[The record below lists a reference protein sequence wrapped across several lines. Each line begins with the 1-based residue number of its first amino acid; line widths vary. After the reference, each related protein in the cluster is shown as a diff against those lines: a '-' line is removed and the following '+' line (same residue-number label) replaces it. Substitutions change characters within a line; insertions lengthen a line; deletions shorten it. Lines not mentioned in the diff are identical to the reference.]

1 MREKSAPMTSK
12 ASPEPSADGRK
23 MQLRYGFNEVYGWW
37 HFSQGKHRELIRHR
51 HRLMGTQV
59 VRLFVFDQPV
69 PDPFKDWHLFAGT
82 VQAVLDA
89 GATPMLTFAKFPP
102 PYDDPRTIR
111 HFVSRCS
118 EIVWGCIEQWG
129 GEVVKDWYW
138 CIWNEP
144 NNLIVGG
151 DLTFAQYR
159 RIYEDVAADI
169 LQQLEP
175 YLGGR
180 KPMIGG
186 PAIDGTH
193 RPYWM
198 DWIARLVTEVDNRMI
213 GFVSWHRYGDW
224 RPAVPS
230 ASLELE
236 MWDSPDAPSGAVFEA
251 LLMAQ
256 APDYEARAQGVARL
270 LKGRDILNV
279 CGELNTISHHENY
292 YTLGLNQNMFGA
304 AYYASALIALLRGGA
319 DLEMRWTATCHDEHT
334 DAYGLMT
341 MNGDPTPA
349 CLAKQLFA
357 QHVRYGD
364 WICFPRRHPGTPDVD
379 AVVAGDDNGRQS
391 GVFVN
396 MGSRARQVTVSDWDE
411 GLLGCEDV
419 LRIDASTGDR
429 VVREPF
435 RGIIRLNG
443 YGMAVV
449 TNTANDTEIA

>member
-1 MREKSAPMTSK
+1 V
-12 ASPEPSADGRK
+12 
-23 MQLRYGFNEVYGWW
+23 QLRYGFNEVYGWW
-37 HFSQGKHRELIRHR
+37 HFSRGEHRERILRRHR
-51 HRLMGTQV
+51 SMGTQV

-69 PDPFKDWHLFAGT
+69 PDPFQDWHLFAGT
-82 VQAVLDA
+82 VQAVLDI
-89 GATPMLTFAKFPP
+89 GAKPMVTFAKFPP
-102 PYDDPRTIR
+102 PYDDPRNIR
-111 HFVSRCS
+111 HFVARCS
-118 EIVWGCIEQWG
+118 EMVWGCIEQWG
-129 GEVVKDWYW
+129 GEAVKDWYW
-138 CIWNEP
+138 CVWNEP
-144 NNLIVGG
+144 NNLLVGG
-151 DLTFAQYR
+151 DLTFSQYR
-159 RIYEDVAADI
+159 RIYEEVAADI
-169 LQQLEP
+169 LRQLEP

-180 KPMIGG
+180 KAMIGG

-193 RPYWM
+193 RSYWM

-256 APDYEARAQGVARL
+256 APDYEARARGVGRL

-292 YTLGLNQNMFGA
+292 YTLGLNQNLFGA
-304 AYYASALIALLRGGA
+304 AYYASALIGLLRGGA
-319 DLEMRWTATCHDEHT
+319 DLEMRWTATSHDEHT

-364 WICFPRRHPGTPDVD
+364 WIRFPRKHPETPDVD
-379 AVVAGDDNGRQS
+379 AVVAGDDNGRRS

-396 MGSRARQVTVSDWDE
+396 MGSRPRQVTVADWDTDLSACNE
-411 GLLGCEDV
+411 I
-419 LRIDASTGDR
+419 LRLDSSTGDR

-435 RGIIRLNG
+435 RGTVHING
-443 YGMAVV
+443 YGIAVV
-449 TNTANDTEIA
+449 TDTTNDTQVD

>member
-1 MREKSAPMTSK
+1 
-12 ASPEPSADGRK
+12 
-23 MQLRYGFNEVYGWW
+23 MQLRYGFNEVYGWE
-37 HFSQGKHRELIRHR
+37 HFSRGEHRELIRRR

-69 PDPFKDWHLFAGT
+69 PDPMKEWDLFAGT
-82 VQAVLDA
+82 VQAALDA
-89 GATPMLTFAKFPP
+89 GATPMLTFAKFHP
-102 PYDDPRTIR
+102 PYDDPRNVR
-111 HFVSRCS
+111 QFVARCS
-118 EIVWGCIEQWG
+118 EMVWGCIEQWG
-129 GEVVKDWYW
+129 GETVKDWYW

-159 RIYEDVAADI
+159 RIYEVVAADI

-193 RPYWM
+193 RPYWL
-198 DWIARLVTEVDNRMI
+198 DWIARLVTEVDNRLI

-236 MWDSPDAPSGAVFEA
+236 MWDSPDAPQGAGFEA

-256 APDYEARAQGVARL
+256 TPQYEARARAVARL
-270 LKGRDILNV
+270 LQGRDILNV

-304 AYYASALIALLRGGA
+304 AYYASALIGLLRGGA
-319 DLEMRWTATCHDEHT
+319 DLEMRWTATSHDLHT

-349 CLAKQLFA
+349 GLAKQVFA

-364 WICFPRRHPGTPDVD
+364 WVRFPRRPLDAPDMD
-379 AVVAGDDNGRQS
+379 AVVAWGGNGRRS

-396 MGSRARQVTVSDWDE
+396 TASKPGRLAVRDW
-411 GLLGCEDV
+411 GEDLSVCGEV
-419 LRIDASTGDR
+419 LRLDSSTGDR
-429 VVREPF
+429 VLREPF
-435 RGIIRLNG
+435 SGTVHIDG
-443 YGMAVV
+443 YGIAVMTNAADV
-449 TNTANDTEIA
+449 TVID

>member
-1 MREKSAPMTSK
+1 MTK
-12 ASPEPSADGRK
+12 RTATLDPLAGVRK

-37 HFSQGKHRELIRHR
+37 HFSRSEHRELIRSR
-51 HRLMGTQV
+51 HRWMGTQV

-89 GATPMLTFAKFPP
+89 GAKPMVTFAKFPP
-102 PYDDPRTIR
+102 PYDDPRNIR
-111 HFVSRCS
+111 HFVTRCS
-118 EIVWGCIEQWG
+118 EMVWGCIEQWG
-129 GEVVKDWYW
+129 GETVKDWYW

-151 DLTFAQYR
+151 DLTFSQYR
-159 RIYEDVAADI
+159 RIYEEVAADI

-198 DWIARLVTEVDNRMI
+198 DWIARLVSEVDNRMV

-236 MWDSPDAPSGAVFEA
+236 MWDSPDAPVGAEFEA

-256 APDYEARAQGVARL
+256 TPDYEARARGVAHIL
-270 LKGRDILNV
+270 QGRDILNV

-292 YTLGLNQNMFGA
+292 YTLGLNQNVFGA
-304 AYYASALIALLRGGA
+304 AYYVSALINLLRGGA
-319 DLEMRWTATCHDEHT
+319 DLEMRWTATSHDDHT

-341 MNGDPTPA
+341 MKGVPTPA

-357 QHVRYGD
+357 QHVQYGD
-364 WICFPRRHPGTPDVD
+364 WIRFPNRRPETPDVD
-379 AVVAGDDNGRQS
+379 AVVAWADGGRRS
-391 GVFVN
+391 CVFVN
-396 MGSRARQVTVSDWDE
+396 TGTGRRLLSASEWDD
-411 GLLGCEDV
+411 GLLAGRYVFRLDS
-419 LRIDASTGDR
+419 STGDR

-435 RGIIRLNG
+435 SGTVRLDG
-443 YGMAVV
+443 YGVAVV
-449 TNTANDTEIA
+449 TNAATDVEVD

>member
-1 MREKSAPMTSK
+1 MREESASKTSK
-12 ASPEPSADGRK
+12 ASPEPSADARK

-37 HFSQGKHRELIRHR
+37 HFSQGEHRERIRRR

-89 GATPMLTFAKFPP
+89 GAKPMVTFAKFPP
-102 PYDDPRTIR
+102 PYDDPRNIR
-111 HFVSRCS
+111 HFVARCS
-118 EIVWGCIEQWG
+118 EMVWGCIEQWG
-129 GEVVKDWYW
+129 GETVKDWYW

-144 NNLIVGG
+144 NNLLVGG

-159 RIYEDVAADI
+159 RIYEEVAADI

-175 YLGGR
+175 HLGGR
-180 KPMIGG
+180 KAMIGG

-193 RPYWM
+193 RSYWM

-236 MWDSPDAPSGAVFEA
+236 MWDSPDAPSGAVFES

-256 APDYEARAQGVARL
+256 TSDYEARAQGVAGL

-304 AYYASALIALLRGGA
+304 AYYASALINLLRGGA
-319 DLEMRWTATCHDEHT
+319 NLEMRWTATSHDDHS

-357 QHVRYGD
+357 QNVRYGD
-364 WICFPRRHPGTPDVD
+364 WIRFPRKRIDVPDVD
-379 AVVAGDDNGRQS
+379 AVIAWDGSARRS

-396 MGSRARQVTVSDWDE
+396 TGTKSRQVTVSDWDE
-411 GLLGCEDV
+411 GLSVCEDV

-435 RGIIRLNG
+435 RGIIRLDG

-449 TNTANDTEIA
+449 TNTANDTEIG